1 MRVGADKLSGQGTV
15 KGQWTSG
22 IMFGAN
28 SNHVRRAAP
37 CQHFTP
43 AALKLTPGLE
53 KQFEKQ
59 KELFLSNPFHS
70 PLDFK
75 QLTGTNKGF
84 YAFRINDQYL

>member
-43 AALKLTPGLE
+43 AALKLTPGLN
-53 KQFEKQ
+53 QTTADWDT
-59 KELFLSNPFHS
+59 LA
-70 PLDFK
+70 
-75 QLTGTNKGF
+75 LTARRDARLGVPMMAGSTVSW
-84 YAFRINDQYL
+84 ISLPQM